1 VVFVAPS
8 WAPFQGPQ
16 LAPFQVPLWV
26 ALVVLAL
33 VVSRV
38 PSPAPPLVVLPRLF
52 LVPLLVVFQ
61 APWLGAQL
69 VVA

>member
-1 VVFVAPS
+1 M
-8 WAPFQGPQ
+8 
-16 LAPFQVPLWV
+16 APFQVPLWV